1 MGDSLQNQTSSL
13 LHFIL
18 AYWNVVK
25 LQPRVVDKF
34 PTFFG
39 FSFTQVSI
47 RIIEATHGLQNS
59 KDELG

>member
-1 MGDSLQNQTSSL
+1 
-13 LHFIL
+13 
-18 AYWNVVK
+18 VVK